1 MQQEALVRP
10 DDTGAS
16 RFDTA
21 AADYRVHMT
30 AAAAPLSSPEQQP
43 PFADA
48 SPAQV
53 RAALTPEDVA
63 EFDRQWREVM
73 ARATRELDLIEV
85 LDTLEAW
92 RRTAW
97 VTTATG
103 HDRYRAIMR
112 DAEHR
117 LQTGE
122 RPPGAVS
129 WSQLK
134 VDLGLS
140 E

>member
-1 MQQEALVRP
+1 
-10 DDTGAS
+10 
-16 RFDTA
+16 
-21 AADYRVHMT
+21 MT
-30 AAAAPLSSPEQQP
+30 AAAASAPGPGRQP

-53 RAALTPEDVA
+53 RAALTPEDMA

-73 ARATRELDLIEV
+73 ARATRELDLTEV

-97 VTTATG
+97 VTTAAG

>member
-1 MQQEALVRP
+1 M
-10 DDTGAS
+10 
-16 RFDTA
+16 
-21 AADYRVHMT
+21 
-30 AAAAPLSSPEQQP
+30 
-43 PFADA
+43 
-48 SPAQV
+48 
-53 RAALTPEDVA
+53 A

-73 ARATRELDLIEV
+73 ARATRELDLTEV

-117 LQTGE
+117 LRTGE
-122 RPPGAVS
+122 RPPGAVL